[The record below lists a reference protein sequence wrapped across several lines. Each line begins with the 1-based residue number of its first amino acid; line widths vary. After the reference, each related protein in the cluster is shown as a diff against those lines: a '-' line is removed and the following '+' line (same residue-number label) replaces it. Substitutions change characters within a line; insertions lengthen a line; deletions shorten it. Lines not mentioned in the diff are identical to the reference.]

1 MLIANASASASGGAT
16 ATSPAIN
23 TTGATLLIMMA
34 ADYGQ
39 ASTSDTRSDSKGN
52 TWIPLQNC
60 AVGINNVTAWYTS
73 NPVTDSAH
81 VFQVRGS
88 YTSMAVMAFA
98 GVSSFQSF
106 ACKSSTGATLT
117 AGPVTTTVP
126 SLLVTAISHA
136 VPTRAISAGFTNTDF
151 QPYGSFEGIAAA
163 YQIQSVA
170 GTSNPVWTNN
180 AGSNYSGLILTFQ

>member
-1 MLIANASASASGGAT
+1 VAHAAASASGSGT
-16 ATSPAIN
+16 ATTPAIN

-34 ADYGQ
+34 ADYAQ

-60 AVGINNVTAWYTS
+60 AAGVNNVTAWYTL

-81 VFQVRGS
+81 TFQVKGS
-88 YTSMAVMAFA
+88 YTSMAVLAFA
-98 GVSSFQSF
+98 GVSSFQSV
-106 ACKSSTGATLT
+106 ACNISTGGTTLA

-126 SLLVTAISHA
+126 SLLVTVISHA
-136 VPTRAISAGFTNTDF
+136 MPGRTVTDGFAISDF
-151 QPYGSFEGIAAA
+151 QPYGSSEGIAAA
-163 YQIQSVA
+163 YLIQQAA

-180 AGSNYSGLILTFQ
+180 AGQNYSGLTLRFQ